1 MQFQTD
7 KLVAEKDG
15 AIGRLVIN
23 NPAKRNAFSFAMWQ
37 ALPVLLGNFAADED
51 IRVVILRGAGG
62 QAFSAGNDISEFKER
77 RSSKEKIA
85 EYDAATAHAYET
97 LSSLSKPTIAAIEGH
112 CVGGGLEVAL
122 LCDLQ
127 IAADTARFA
136 VTPARLGLGYKYED
150 VRLLVS
156 NVGPKYAKEILF
168 TAHQFSADEAQQMG
182 IVNRVVPVDGLA
194 AFVDQYAQAIA
205 ANAPLSIKAAKQI
218 IAETVKGPGAADL
231 DLCQRLVD
239 ACHAS
244 TDYQE
249 GQRAFA
255 EKRRPKFAGR

>member
-1 MQFQTD
+1 M
-7 KLVAEKDG
+7 
-15 AIGRLVIN
+15 
-23 NPAKRNAFSFAMWQ
+23 
-37 ALPVLLGNFAADED
+37 
-51 IRVVILRGAGG
+51 
-62 QAFSAGNDISEFKER
+62 
-77 RSSKEKIA
+77 
-85 EYDAATAHAYET
+85 
-97 LSSLSKPTIAAIEGH
+97 
-112 CVGGGLEVAL
+112 
-122 LCDLQ
+122 
-127 IAADTARFA
+127 
-136 VTPARLGLGYKYED
+136 
-150 VRLLVS
+150 VS

>member
-1 MQFQTD
+1 MQPATN
-7 KLVAEKDG
+7 KLIAEKDG
-15 AIGRLVIN
+15 RIGRLIIN

-37 ALPVLLGNFAADED
+37 ALPVVLADFAADDD
-51 IRVVILRGAGG
+51 IRVVTLRGAGG
-62 QAFSAGNDISEFKER
+62 QAFSAGNDISEFKDR

-97 LSSLSKPTIAAIEGH
+97 LSTLTKPTIAVIEGY

-136 VTPARLGLGYKYED
+136 VTPARLGLGYKYDD

-168 TAHQFSADEAQQMG
+168 TARQFNAEEAQQMG
-182 IVNRVVPVDGLA
+182 IVNRVVPAGELA
-194 AFVDQYAQAIA
+194 ALVDQYAQTIA
-205 ANAPLSIKAAKQI
+205 TNAPLSIKAAKQI
-218 IAETVKGPGAADL
+218 VAETVKGPGRMDL

-244 TDYQE
+244 ADYQE

-255 EKRRPKFAGR
+255 EKRKPKFAGR